1 MKIECILHRDGG
13 THAEV
18 GGVEYH
24 FRPDPQHDGRHI
36 ATVDNPL
43 HAARFISIT
52 EGYRMLP
59 ADDDGAGDAFAHAET
74 ETERAEI
81 EAEAQASAA
90 EQAAATIANAP
101 DLALLTR
108 EELVV
113 LHEARFGRKPHHR
126 LSEDKLRDLL
136 AQPPAGD

>member
-13 THAEV
+13 THAEI
-18 GGVEYH
+18 GGVDYH

-52 EGYRMLP
+52 EAYRMLP
-59 ADDDGAGDAFAHAET
+59 AADDGAANAA
-74 ETERAEI
+74 A
-81 EAEAQASAA
+81 EAEAERTAIAA
-90 EQAAATIANAP
+90 EAQEQAAAQAAATIASAP
-101 DLALLTR
+101 DLAPLTR
-108 EELVV
+108 AELVA

-126 LSEDKLRDLL
+126 LSDDKLRDVL
-136 AQPPAGD
+136 AQPPAAD

>member
-36 ATVDNPL
+36 ATVDDPL

-52 EGYRMLP
+52 EAYRMLP
-59 ADDDGAGDAFAHAET
+59 VDDGAADAAAEA

-81 EAEAQASAA
+81 AAEAQASAA
-90 EQAAATIANAP
+90 ALAAATIANAP

-113 LHEARFGRKPHHR
+113 LHESRFGRKPHHR